1 MPRIVS
7 QVQVSGFRYKVC
19 DDHVFAWHLTP
30 ETCSRNDVL
39 LDPARKAAR
48 LGHLAQRARCK
59 PPHEPAWGSG
69 RKFRKGNQAA
79 SALLEGQ
86 VGLAACADESTG

>member
-1 MPRIVS
+1 MPGLSHRFRFH
-7 QVQVSGFRYKVC
+7 VSGTRSVTITFL
-19 DDHVFAWHLTP
+19 AWHLTP

-39 LDPARKAAR
+39 IEPARKAAG
-48 LGHLAQRARCK
+48 LGHLAKRARCE
-59 PPHEPAWGSG
+59 PPHEPAWSSG
-69 RKFRKGNQAA
+69 RKFRNGNQAA